1 MSMNTSAIQPRRRS
15 FGENA
20 RHPRA
25 TAAGPT
31 ALLVIAL
38 ALSACDGAVFEPV
51 GASTLAE
58 NEIRAGNRLSDVNA
72 QVAAIHELQSA
83 FHGALRNSDS
93 DAIRSLWTDD
103 ATLRVGATF
112 ASGPASIAAFFE
124 SSPPFVNGWA
134 ALAPTYKT
142 RVEIHGNRADYAF
155 ECVYVAETGNLAGQ
169 TVLAHLNATGSM
181 RKVGDRWL
189 FEHFQGGV
197 GPLP

>member
-1 MSMNTSAIQPRRRS
+1 MSMKRSVVQLRRRS
-15 FGENA
+15 SGRNS
-20 RHPRA
+20 RQLRA
-25 TAAGPT
+25 AACPI
-31 ALLVIAL
+31 AVLVIAL
-38 ALSACDGAVFEPV
+38 ALSACDGSVFEPV
-51 GASTLAE
+51 GASTLGE
-58 NEIRAGNRLSDVNA
+58 NEVRAGNRLSDVNA
-72 QVAAIHELQSA
+72 QVAAVHELQSA

-93 DAIRSLWTDD
+93 EAIRSLWTDD
-103 ATLRVGATF
+103 ATLRVGATV

-169 TVLAHLNATGSM
+169 TVLAHLNATGTM